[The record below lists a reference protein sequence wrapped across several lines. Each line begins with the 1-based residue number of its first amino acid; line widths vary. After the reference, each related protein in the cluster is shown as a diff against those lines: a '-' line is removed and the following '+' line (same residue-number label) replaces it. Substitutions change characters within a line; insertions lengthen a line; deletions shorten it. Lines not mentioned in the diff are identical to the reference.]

1 MRKFG
6 LIGYPLGHSFS
17 KQYFTLK
24 FSRESLL
31 NCRYDNY
38 ELENPDH
45 ILDLIELHHD
55 LCGLNVTI
63 PYKTEVIKYLDS
75 IDDEASEVGAVNV
88 IKVTFR
94 EGKPFLKGFNSDV
107 FGFEQ
112 SLKQSLRNRKIESA
126 IVMGSGGSSKA
137 IHFVLRKLHI
147 KAVTVSRTLHTGRI
161 TYDNLTD
168 KLISDNKLIINTT
181 PLGTFPNVNDKPDF
195 KYQYL
200 TPEHILFD
208 LIYNPELTSFL
219 KEGKDRGCEITGGLE
234 MLHLQAE
241 KSWEIWNDTNL

>member
-24 FSRESLL
+24 FARESLL

-45 ILDLIELHHD
+45 ILDLIHLHHD

-75 IDDEASEVGAVNV
+75 IDNEASEVGAVNV
-88 IKVTFR
+88 IKVTYR
-94 EGKPFLKGFNSDV
+94 EGNPFLKGYNSDV

-112 SLKQSLRNRKIESA
+112 SLLPFLKDKKIKSA
-126 IVMGSGGSSKA
+126 IVLGSGGSSKA
-137 IHFVLRKLHI
+137 INYVLRKLQI
-147 KAVTVSRTLHTGRI
+147 KTVSVSRSPQLGRI
-161 TYDNLTD
+161 TYSDLTP
-168 KLISDNKLIINTT
+168 KLVLDNKLIINTT
-181 PLGTFPNVNDKPDF
+181 PLGTFPEVNDRPDF
-195 KYQYL
+195 RYEYL

-208 LIYNPELTSFL
+208 LIYNPELTAFL
-219 KEGKDRGCEITGGLE
+219 KEGKDRGCEIIGGLK

-241 KSWEIWNDTNL
+241 KSWEIWNDINL

>member
-137 IHFVLRKLHI
+137 RD
-147 KAVTVSRTLHTGRI
+147 A
-161 TYDNLTD
+161 
-168 KLISDNKLIINTT
+168 
-181 PLGTFPNVNDKPDF
+181 P
-195 KYQYL
+195 
-200 TPEHILFD
+200 
-208 LIYNPELTSFL
+208 
-219 KEGKDRGCEITGGLE
+219 GCEPRSGSSR
-234 MLHLQAE
+234 QV
-241 KSWEIWNDTNL
+241 D

>member
-24 FSRESLL
+24 FARESLL

-38 ELENPDH
+38 ELESLDH
-45 ILDLIELHHD
+45 IIDLIHLHHD

-75 IDDEASEVGAVNV
+75 IDNEASEIGAVNV
-88 IKVTFR
+88 IKVAYK
-94 EGKPFLKGFNSDV
+94 EGKSFLKGFNSDV

-112 SLKQSLRNRKIESA
+112 SLKPILKNKKIENA
-126 IVMGSGGSSKA
+126 IVLGSGGSSKA
-137 IHFVLRKLHI
+137 INFVLRKLHI
-147 KAVTVSRTLHTGRI
+147 TTVCVSRSANNGMI
-161 TYDNLTD
+161 TYNDLTD
-168 KLISDNKLIINTT
+168 KLISDNKLIINAT
-181 PLGTFPNVNDKPDF
+181 PLGTFPAVNEKPDL
-195 KYQYL
+195 KYEYL

-219 KEGKDRGCEITGGLE
+219 KEGKERGCEIIGGLK

-241 KSWEIWNDTNL
+241 KAWEIWNDPNL